1 MMPQKILS
9 ILGGRLSPEQR
20 IVQIMR
26 VAESDEV
33 TNHDAIRTVVKKAI
47 SYVAQSTLSS
57 S

>member
-33 TNHDAIRTVVKKAI
+33 TNYDAIKTVVKKAI
-47 SYVAQSTLSS
+47 SHVAQSTLSS

>member
-9 ILGGRLSPEQR
+9 ILGGRLSPEQS

-33 TNHDAIRTVVKKAI
+33 TNHDAIKTVVKKAI
-47 SYVAQSTLSS
+47 SHVAQSTLSS